1 MKRTIVMFVLI
12 LVTSA
17 ITAAAA
23 PLRSLKK
30 NIRAPVQSP
39 PSNRL
44 ISSAPAASSST
55 AQQSGQ
61 KENTGRAIVVLQTR
75 DNLITIYSGE
85 KDLLYSVSTESG
97 ISLADQLTASE
108 LKVRFPELYEIAT
121 GIAWAGM

>member
-1 MKRTIVMFVLI
+1 MKRTIVILVLI

-23 PLRSLKK
+23 PLRSSKK
-30 NIRAPVQSP
+30 NIRASVQSP

>member
-1 MKRTIVMFVLI
+1 MKRTIVIFVLI

-23 PLRSLKK
+23 PLRSSKK
-30 NIRAPVQSP
+30 NIRASVQSR

-61 KENTGRAIVVLQTR
+61 KENTGKAIVVLQTR

-108 LKVRFPELYEIAT
+108 LKARFPELYEIAT

>member
-1 MKRTIVMFVLI
+1 MKRTLLALVLI

-17 ITAAAA
+17 ITATSA
-23 PLRSLKK
+23 PLRSSKK
-30 NIRAPVQSP
+30 NRRASVQSP
-39 PSNRL
+39 PSTKL
-44 ISSAPAASSST
+44 MSSVASSST

-108 LKVRFPELYEIAT
+108 LKARFPELYDIAT
-121 GIAWAGM
+121 GIAWAGL